1 MSKLVSLGQAP
12 KSFSRSPKFTNID
25 GEECEVDIT
34 FKYMTPEE
42 LGAFYDAINAETRV
56 KSEAE
61 AKKAEPK
68 EDVNKAEAKADAT
81 KTKAKPKAKAEVV
94 VAEDEPISL
103 KAIFRKRSE
112 SDAEFFMK
120 IVTGWGLEE
129 PMTLKNVTTFLTI
142 YRNAMPSIT
151 AAFQSA
157 IHQGHAGN

>member
-1 MSKLVSLGQAP
+1 MSKLVSLGHAP

-25 GEECEVDIT
+25 GEECEVDLT

-42 LGAFYDAINAETRV
+42 LGAFYDAINAETRE

-61 AKKAEPK
+61 SKKAESK
-68 EDVNKAEAKADAT
+68 EEVKVINA
-81 KTKAKPKAKAEVV
+81 KTKAKPKAELVV
-94 VAEDEPISL
+94 DKDEPISL

-142 YRNAMPSIT
+142 YRNAMPAIT
-151 AAFQSA
+151 ASFQSA

>member
-1 MSKLVSLGQAP
+1 MSKLVSLGHAP

-25 GEECEVDIT
+25 GEECEVDLT

-42 LGAFYDAINAETRV
+42 LGAFYDAINAETLE
-56 KSEAE
+56 KAEAE
-61 AKKAEPK
+61 AKKAESK
-68 EDVNKAEAKADAT
+68 EEVPNA
-81 KTKAKPKAKAEVV
+81 KTKAKQKAKPVV
-94 VAEDEPISL
+94 DEDAPISL

-112 SDAEFFMK
+112 ADVEFFMK

-142 YRNAMPSIT
+142 YRNAMPAIT